1 MAEQFVDVSISDMSN
16 CLRHIVLL
24 LGLITATNFLN
35 SEPAQAER
43 VKDIASI
50 GGVRTNQLVGYGI
63 VVGLAGSGDGGVG
76 ITLQSMQTM
85 VARFGIVTE
94 VEDLNA
100 SNAAAVMVTTDLKP
114 FMKPGQ
120 TIDITVS
127 TLVGAQS
134 LKGGTLLM
142 TPLLGADGETYAIA
156 QGNLVVGGLGASGED
171 GSSLTVNVPTV
182 GRIPKGATVE
192 RVVPSTFLTSKNIMV
207 NLHQGDFSTANSLAD
222 AVNDIFGKDV
232 ALAIDANS
240 IRVTA
245 PVDPSQR
252 VSFVSLLESIEVKT
266 AEPPARVIVN
276 SRTGTIVISGQ
287 VMVKPAAVSQG
298 SLAIRI
304 DENVG
309 SIPGAALVSNGDQV
323 VSLPTGQVAEIQE
336 SEIEIIEEAAQ
347 SFIIDEGV
355 NLSTLVDSIN
365 QVGATTSDL
374 VAILEALREAGALSA
389 ELIII

>member
-63 VVGLAGSGDGGVG
+63 VVGLAGSGDGGAG

-355 NLSTLVDSIN
+355 NLSTLVESIN

>member
-1 MAEQFVDVSISDMSN
+1 MAEQFVDVSISDMSS

-63 VVGLAGSGDGGVG
+63 VVGLAGSGDGGAG

-323 VSLPTGQVAEIQE
+323 VSLPTGQVAENQE
-336 SEIEIIEEAAQ
+336 SEIEIIEEAAK

>member
-1 MAEQFVDVSISDMSN
+1 
-16 CLRHIVLL
+16 
-24 LGLITATNFLN
+24 
-35 SEPAQAER
+35 
-43 VKDIASI
+43 
-50 GGVRTNQLVGYGI
+50 
-63 VVGLAGSGDGGVG
+63 
-76 ITLQSMQTM
+76 
-85 VARFGIVTE
+85 
-94 VEDLNA
+94 
-100 SNAAAVMVTTDLKP
+100 
-114 FMKPGQ
+114 
-120 TIDITVS
+120 
-127 TLVGAQS
+127 
-134 LKGGTLLM
+134 
-142 TPLLGADGETYAIA
+142 
-156 QGNLVVGGLGASGED
+156 VVGGLGASGED

-192 RVVPSTFLTSKNIMV
+192 RVVPSDFLTSKNIMV

-222 AVNDIFGKDV
+222 AVNDIFGRDV

-245 PVDPSQR
+245 PIDPSQR
-252 VSFVSLLESIEVKT
+252 VSFVSLLESIEVQT

-323 VSLPTGQVAEIQE
+323 VSLPTGQVAENQE
-336 SEIEIIEEAAQ
+336 SEIEIIEEASK

-355 NLSTLVDSIN
+355 NLSTLVDSIS

>member
-1 MAEQFVDVSISDMSN
+1 MSSF
-16 CLRHIVLL
+16 LRYIVLL
-24 LGLITATNFLN
+24 LGLSTAINSLN
-35 SEPAQAER
+35 SGPVQAER

-63 VVGLAGSGDGGVG
+63 VVGLAGSGDGGAG

-100 SNAAAVMVTTDLKP
+100 SNAAAVMVTADLKP

-142 TPLLGADGETYAIA
+142 TPLLGADGETYALA

-192 RVVPSTFLTSKNIMV
+192 RVVPSNFLTSKNIMV

-222 AVNDIFGKDV
+222 AVNDIFGRDV

-245 PVDPSQR
+245 PIDPSQR
-252 VSFVSLLESIEVKT
+252 VSFVSLLESIEVLT

-323 VSLPTGQVAEIQE
+323 VSLPTGQVAENQE
-336 SEIEIIEEAAQ
+336 SEIEIIEEASK

-355 NLSTLVDSIN
+355 NLSTLVDSIS

>member
-1 MAEQFVDVSISDMSN
+1 MNSF
-16 CLRHIVLL
+16 LRYIVLL

-35 SEPAQAER
+35 FGPVQAER
-43 VKDIASI
+43 VKDISSI

-63 VVGLAGSGDGGVG
+63 VVGLAGSGDGGAG

-100 SNAAAVMVTTDLKP
+100 SNAAAVMVTADLKP

-142 TPLLGADGETYAIA
+142 TPLLGADGETYALA

-192 RVVPSTFLTSKNIMV
+192 RVVPSNFLTSKNIMV

-222 AVNDIFGKDV
+222 AVNDIFGRDV

-245 PVDPSQR
+245 PIDPSQR
-252 VSFVSLLESIEVKT
+252 VSFVSLLESIEVLT

-323 VSLPTGQVAEIQE
+323 VSLPTGQVAENQE
-336 SEIEIIEEAAQ
+336 SEIEIIEEASK

-355 NLSTLVDSIN
+355 NLSTLVDSIS

>member
-1 MAEQFVDVSISDMSN
+1 MNSF
-16 CLRHIVLL
+16 LRYIILL

-35 SEPAQAER
+35 FGPVQAER
-43 VKDIASI
+43 VKDISSI

-63 VVGLAGSGDGGVG
+63 VVGLAGSGDGGAG

-100 SNAAAVMVTTDLKP
+100 SNAAAVMVTADLKP

-142 TPLLGADGETYAIA
+142 TPLLGADGETYALA

-192 RVVPSTFLTSKNIMV
+192 RVVPSNFLTSKNIMV

-222 AVNDIFGKDV
+222 AVNDIFGRDV

-245 PVDPSQR
+245 PIDPSQR
-252 VSFVSLLESIEVKT
+252 VSFVSLLESIEVQT

-323 VSLPTGQVAEIQE
+323 VSLPTGQVAENQE
-336 SEIEIIEEAAQ
+336 SEIEIIEEASK

-355 NLSTLVDSIN
+355 NLSTLVDSIS

>member
-1 MAEQFVDVSISDMSN
+1 MSGF
-16 CLRHIVLL
+16 LRYTVLL
-24 LGLITATNFLN
+24 LGLITAINFLN
-35 SEPAQAER
+35 FGPVQAER
-43 VKDIASI
+43 VKDISSI

-63 VVGLAGSGDGGVG
+63 VVGLAGSGDGGAG

-100 SNAAAVMVTTDLKP
+100 SNAAAVMVTADLKP

-142 TPLLGADGETYAIA
+142 TPLLGADGETYALA

-192 RVVPSTFLTSKNIMV
+192 RVVPSNFLTSKNIMV

-222 AVNDIFGKDV
+222 AVNDIFGRDV

-245 PVDPSQR
+245 PIDPSQR
-252 VSFVSLLESIEVKT
+252 VSFVSLLESIEVQT

-323 VSLPTGQVAEIQE
+323 VSLPTGQVAENQE
-336 SEIEIIEEAAQ
+336 SEIEIIEEASK

-355 NLSTLVDSIN
+355 NLSTLVDSIS

>member
-1 MAEQFVDVSISDMSN
+1 MNGF
-16 CLRHIVLL
+16 LRYTVLL
-24 LGLITATNFLN
+24 LGLITAINFLN
-35 SEPAQAER
+35 FGPVQAER
-43 VKDIASI
+43 VKDISSI

-63 VVGLAGSGDGGVG
+63 VVGLAGSGDGGAG

-100 SNAAAVMVTTDLKP
+100 SNAAAVMVTADLKP

-142 TPLLGADGETYAIA
+142 TPLLGADGETYALA

-192 RVVPSTFLTSKNIMV
+192 RVVPSNFLTSENIMV

-222 AVNDIFGKDV
+222 AVNDIFGRDV

-245 PVDPSQR
+245 PIDPSQR
-252 VSFVSLLESIEVKT
+252 VSFVSLLESIEVQT

-323 VSLPTGQVAEIQE
+323 VSLPTGQVAENQE
-336 SEIEIIEEAAQ
+336 SEIEIIEEASK

-355 NLSTLVDSIN
+355 NLSTLVDSIS

>member
-1 MAEQFVDVSISDMSN
+1 MNGF
-16 CLRHIVLL
+16 LRYTVLL
-24 LGLITATNFLN
+24 LGLITAINFLN
-35 SEPAQAER
+35 FGPVQAER
-43 VKDIASI
+43 VKDISSI

-63 VVGLAGSGDGGVG
+63 VVGLAGSGDGGAG

-100 SNAAAVMVTTDLKP
+100 SNAAAVMVTADLKP

-134 LKGGTLLM
+134 LKGVTLLM
-142 TPLLGADGETYAIA
+142 TPLLGADGETYALA

-192 RVVPSTFLTSKNIMV
+192 RVVPSNFLTSKNIMV

-222 AVNDIFGKDV
+222 AVNDIFGRDV

-245 PVDPSQR
+245 PIDPSQR
-252 VSFVSLLESIEVKT
+252 VSFVSLLESIEVQT

-323 VSLPTGQVAEIQE
+323 VSLPTGQVAENQE
-336 SEIEIIEEAAQ
+336 SEIEIIEEASK

-355 NLSTLVDSIN
+355 NLSTLVDSIS

>member
-1 MAEQFVDVSISDMSN
+1 MNSF
-16 CLRHIVLL
+16 LRYIVLL

-35 SEPAQAER
+35 FGPVQAER
-43 VKDIASI
+43 VKDISSI

-63 VVGLAGSGDGGVG
+63 VVGLAGSGDGGAG

-100 SNAAAVMVTTDLKP
+100 SNAAAVMVTADLKP

-142 TPLLGADGETYAIA
+142 TPLLGADGETYALA

-192 RVVPSTFLTSKNIMV
+192 RVVPSNFLTSKNIMV
-207 NLHQGDFSTANSLAD
+207 NLHQGDFSTANSVAD
-222 AVNDIFGKDV
+222 AVNDIFGRDV

-245 PVDPSQR
+245 PIDPSQR
-252 VSFVSLLESIEVKT
+252 VSFVSLLESIEVQT

-323 VSLPTGQVAEIQE
+323 VSLPTGQVAENQE
-336 SEIEIIEEAAQ
+336 SEIEIIEEASK

-355 NLSTLVDSIN
+355 NLSTLVDSIS

>member
-1 MAEQFVDVSISDMSN
+1 MNSF
-16 CLRHIVLL
+16 LRYIVLL

-35 SEPAQAER
+35 FGPVQAER
-43 VKDIASI
+43 VKDISSI

-63 VVGLAGSGDGGVG
+63 VVGLAGSGDGGAG

-100 SNAAAVMVTTDLKP
+100 SNAAAVMVTADLKP

-142 TPLLGADGETYAIA
+142 TPLLGADGETYALA

-192 RVVPSTFLTSKNIMV
+192 RVVPSNFLTSKNIMV
-207 NLHQGDFSTANSLAD
+207 NLHQVDFSTANSLAD
-222 AVNDIFGKDV
+222 AVNDIFGRDV

-245 PVDPSQR
+245 PIDPSQR
-252 VSFVSLLESIEVKT
+252 VSFVSLLESIEVQT

-323 VSLPTGQVAEIQE
+323 VSLPTGQVAENQE
-336 SEIEIIEEAAQ
+336 SEIEIIEEASK

-355 NLSTLVDSIN
+355 NLSTLVDSIS

>member
-1 MAEQFVDVSISDMSN
+1 MSN

-24 LGLITATNFLN
+24 LGLITAINFLN

-63 VVGLAGSGDGGVG
+63 VVGLAGSGDGGAG

>member
-63 VVGLAGSGDGGVG
+63 VVGLAGSGDGGAG

>member
-1 MAEQFVDVSISDMSN
+1 MNSF
-16 CLRHIVLL
+16 LRYLVLL

-35 SEPAQAER
+35 FGPVQAER
-43 VKDIASI
+43 VKDISSI

-63 VVGLAGSGDGGVG
+63 VVGLAGSGDGGAG

-100 SNAAAVMVTTDLKP
+100 SNAAAVMVTADLKP

-142 TPLLGADGETYAIA
+142 TPLLGADGETYALA

-192 RVVPSTFLTSKNIMV
+192 RVVPSNFLTSKNIMV

-222 AVNDIFGKDV
+222 AVNDIFGRDV

-245 PVDPSQR
+245 PIDPSQR
-252 VSFVSLLESIEVKT
+252 VSFVSLLESIEVQT

-304 DENVG
+304 DENIG
-309 SIPGAALVSNGDQV
+309 SIPGTALVSNGDQV
-323 VSLPTGQVAEIQE
+323 VSLPTGQVAENQE
-336 SEIEIIEEAAQ
+336 SEIEIIEEASK

-355 NLSTLVDSIN
+355 NLSTLVDSIS

>member
-1 MAEQFVDVSISDMSN
+1 MNSF
-16 CLRHIVLL
+16 LKHIVLL

-35 SEPAQAER
+35 FGPVQAER
-43 VKDIASI
+43 VKDISSI

-63 VVGLAGSGDGGVG
+63 VVGLAGSGDGGAG

-100 SNAAAVMVTTDLKP
+100 SNAAAVMVTADLKP

-142 TPLLGADGETYAIA
+142 TPLLGADGETYALA

-192 RVVPSTFLTSKNIMV
+192 RVVPSNFLTSKNIMV

-245 PVDPSQR
+245 PIDPSQR
-252 VSFVSLLESIEVKT
+252 VSFVSLLESIEVQT

-323 VSLPTGQVAEIQE
+323 VSLPTGQVAENQE
-336 SEIEIIEEAAQ
+336 SEIEIIEEASK

-355 NLSTLVDSIN
+355 NLSTLVDSIR

>member
-1 MAEQFVDVSISDMSN
+1 MNSF
-16 CLRHIVLL
+16 LRYIVLL
-24 LGLITATNFLN
+24 LGLVTATNFLN
-35 SEPAQAER
+35 FGPVQAER
-43 VKDIASI
+43 VKDISSI

-63 VVGLAGSGDGGVG
+63 VVGLAGSGDGGAG

-100 SNAAAVMVTTDLKP
+100 SNAAAVMVTADLKP

-142 TPLLGADGETYAIA
+142 TPLLGADGETYALA

-192 RVVPSTFLTSKNIMV
+192 RVVPSNFLTSKNIMV

-222 AVNDIFGKDV
+222 AVNDIFGRDV

-245 PVDPSQR
+245 PIDPSQR
-252 VSFVSLLESIEVKT
+252 VSFVSLLESIEVQT

-323 VSLPTGQVAEIQE
+323 VSLPTGQVAENQE
-336 SEIEIIEEAAQ
+336 SEIEIIEEASK

-355 NLSTLVDSIN
+355 NLSTLVDSIS

>member
-1 MAEQFVDVSISDMSN
+1 
-16 CLRHIVLL
+16 
-24 LGLITATNFLN
+24 LN

-63 VVGLAGSGDGGVG
+63 VVGLAGSGDGGAG

>member
-1 MAEQFVDVSISDMSN
+1 MAEQFVDVSISDMSS

-63 VVGLAGSGDGGVG
+63 VVGLAGSGDGGAG

-207 NLHQGDFSTANSLAD
+207 KFTPRRFFYGEF
-222 AVNDIFGKDV
+222 IG
-232 ALAIDANS
+232 
-240 IRVTA
+240 RC
-245 PVDPSQR
+245 SQR
-252 VSFVSLLESIEVKT
+252 YF
-266 AEPPARVIVN
+266 
-276 SRTGTIVISGQ
+276 RTGC
-287 VMVKPAAVSQG
+287 
-298 SLAIRI
+298 
-304 DENVG
+304 
-309 SIPGAALVSNGDQV
+309 GASY
-323 VSLPTGQVAEIQE
+323 
-336 SEIEIIEEAAQ
+336 
-347 SFIIDEGV
+347 
-355 NLSTLVDSIN
+355 
-365 QVGATTSDL
+365 
-374 VAILEALREAGALSA
+374 
-389 ELIII
+389 

>member
-1 MAEQFVDVSISDMSN
+1 MNSF
-16 CLRHIVLL
+16 LRYIVLL

-35 SEPAQAER
+35 FGPVQAER
-43 VKDIASI
+43 VKDISSI

-63 VVGLAGSGDGGVG
+63 VVGLAGSGDGGAG

-100 SNAAAVMVTTDLKP
+100 SNAAAVMVTADLKP

-142 TPLLGADGETYAIA
+142 TPLLGADGETYALA

-192 RVVPSTFLTSKNIMV
+192 RVVPSNFLTSKNIMV

-222 AVNDIFGKDV
+222 AVNDIFGRDV

-245 PVDPSQR
+245 PIDPSQR
-252 VSFVSLLESIEVKT
+252 VSFVSLLESIEVLT
-266 AEPPARVIVN
+266 SDPPARVIVN

-365 QVGATTSDL
+365 QVGAKTSDL

>member
-1 MAEQFVDVSISDMSN
+1 MAEQFVDVSISDMSS

-24 LGLITATNFLN
+24 LGLITATIFLN

-63 VVGLAGSGDGGVG
+63 VVGLAGSGDGGAG

-323 VSLPTGQVAEIQE
+323 VSLPTGQVAENQE
-336 SEIEIIEEAAQ
+336 SEIEIIEEAAK

>member
-1 MAEQFVDVSISDMSN
+1 MSSF
-16 CLRHIVLL
+16 LRYIVLL

-35 SEPAQAER
+35 FGPVQAER
-43 VKDIASI
+43 VKVISSI

-63 VVGLAGSGDGGVG
+63 VVGLAGSGDGGAG

-100 SNAAAVMVTTDLKP
+100 SNAAAVMVTADLKP

-142 TPLLGADGETYAIA
+142 TPLLGADGETYALA

-192 RVVPSTFLTSKNIMV
+192 RVVPSNFLTSKNIMV

-222 AVNDIFGKDV
+222 AVNDIFGRDV

-245 PVDPSQR
+245 PIDPSQR
-252 VSFVSLLESIEVKT
+252 VSFVSLLESIEVQT

-323 VSLPTGQVAEIQE
+323 VSLPTGQVAENQE
-336 SEIEIIEEAAQ
+336 SEIEIIEEASK

-355 NLSTLVDSIN
+355 NLSTLVDSIS

>member
-63 VVGLAGSGDGGVG
+63 VVGLAGSGDGGAG

-156 QGNLVVGGLGASGED
+156 QVNLVVGGLGASGED

>member
-1 MAEQFVDVSISDMSN
+1 MSSF
-16 CLRHIVLL
+16 LRYIVLL
-24 LGLITATNFLN
+24 LGLSTAINFLN
-35 SEPAQAER
+35 SGPVQAER

-63 VVGLAGSGDGGVG
+63 VVGLAGSGDGGAG

-94 VEDLNA
+94 IEDLNA
-100 SNAAAVMVTTDLKP
+100 SNAAAVMVTADLKP

-120 TIDITVS
+120 TIAITVS
-127 TLVGAQS
+127 TLVGAES

-142 TPLLGADGETYAIA
+142 TPLLGADGETYALA

-192 RVVPSTFLTSKNIMV
+192 RVVPSNFLTSKNIMV

-222 AVNDIFGKDV
+222 AVNDIFGRDV

-245 PVDPSQR
+245 PIDPSQR
-252 VSFVSLLESIEVKT
+252 VSFVSLLESIEVLT
-266 AEPPARVIVN
+266 AVPPARVIVN

-323 VSLPTGQVAEIQE
+323 VSLPTGQVVENQE
-336 SEIEIIEEAAQ
+336 SEIEIIEEASK

-355 NLSTLVDSIN
+355 NLSTLVDSIS

>member
-1 MAEQFVDVSISDMSN
+1 MNSF
-16 CLRHIVLL
+16 LRYIILL

-35 SEPAQAER
+35 FGPVQAER
-43 VKDIASI
+43 VKDISSI

-63 VVGLAGSGDGGVG
+63 VVGLAGSGDGGAG

-100 SNAAAVMVTTDLKP
+100 SNAAAVMVTADLKP

-142 TPLLGADGETYAIA
+142 TPLLGADGETYALA

-192 RVVPSTFLTSKNIMV
+192 RVVPSNFLTSENIMV

-222 AVNDIFGKDV
+222 AVNDIFGRDV

-245 PVDPSQR
+245 PIDPSQR
-252 VSFVSLLESIEVKT
+252 VSFVSLLESIEVQT

-323 VSLPTGQVAEIQE
+323 VSLPTGQVAENQE
-336 SEIEIIEEAAQ
+336 SEIEIIEEASK

-355 NLSTLVDSIN
+355 NLSTLVDSIS

>member
-1 MAEQFVDVSISDMSN
+1 MNGF
-16 CLRHIVLL
+16 LRYTVLL
-24 LGLITATNFLN
+24 LGLITAINFLN
-35 SEPAQAER
+35 FGPVQAER
-43 VKDIASI
+43 VKDISSI

-63 VVGLAGSGDGGVG
+63 VVGLAGSGDGGAG

-100 SNAAAVMVTTDLKP
+100 SNAAAVMVTADLKP

-142 TPLLGADGETYAIA
+142 TPLLGADGETYALA

-192 RVVPSTFLTSKNIMV
+192 RVVPSNFLTSKNIMV

-222 AVNDIFGKDV
+222 AVNDIFGRDV

-240 IRVTA
+240 IRVT
-245 PVDPSQR
+245 PPIDPSQR
-252 VSFVSLLESIEVKT
+252 VSFVSLLESIEVQT

-323 VSLPTGQVAEIQE
+323 VSLPTGQVAENQE
-336 SEIEIIEEAAQ
+336 SEIEIIEEASK

-355 NLSTLVDSIN
+355 NLSTLVDSIS

>member
-1 MAEQFVDVSISDMSN
+1 MAEQFVDVSISDMSS

-63 VVGLAGSGDGGVG
+63 VVGLAGSGDGGAG

-222 AVNDIFGKDV
+222 AVNDIFGQDV

-323 VSLPTGQVAEIQE
+323 VSLPTGQVAENQE
-336 SEIEIIEEAAQ
+336 SEIEIIEEAAK

>member
-1 MAEQFVDVSISDMSN
+1 MNGF
-16 CLRHIVLL
+16 LRYTVLL
-24 LGLITATNFLN
+24 LGLITAINFLN
-35 SEPAQAER
+35 FGPVQAER
-43 VKDIASI
+43 VKDISSI

-63 VVGLAGSGDGGVG
+63 VVGLAGSGDGGAG

-100 SNAAAVMVTTDLKP
+100 SNAAAVMVTADLKP

-142 TPLLGADGETYAIA
+142 TPLLGADGETYALA

-192 RVVPSTFLTSKNIMV
+192 RVVPSNFLTSKNIMV

-222 AVNDIFGKDV
+222 AVNDIFGRDV

-245 PVDPSQR
+245 PIDPSQR
-252 VSFVSLLESIEVKT
+252 VSFVSLLESIEVQT

-323 VSLPTGQVAEIQE
+323 VSLPTGQVAENQE
-336 SEIEIIEEAAQ
+336 SEIEIIEEASK

-355 NLSTLVDSIN
+355 KLSTLVDSIS

>member
-24 LGLITATNFLN
+24 LGLITAINFLN

-63 VVGLAGSGDGGVG
+63 VVGLAGSGDGGAG

>member
-1 MAEQFVDVSISDMSN
+1 MNSF
-16 CLRHIVLL
+16 LRYIVLL

-35 SEPAQAER
+35 FGPVQAER
-43 VKDIASI
+43 VKDISSI

-63 VVGLAGSGDGGVG
+63 VVGLAGSGDGGAG

-100 SNAAAVMVTTDLKP
+100 SNAAAVMVTADLKP

-142 TPLLGADGETYAIA
+142 TPLLGADGETYALA

-192 RVVPSTFLTSKNIMV
+192 RVVPSDFLTSKNIMV

-222 AVNDIFGKDV
+222 AVNDIFGRDV

-245 PVDPSQR
+245 PIDPSQR
-252 VSFVSLLESIEVKT
+252 VSFVSLLESIEVQT

-323 VSLPTGQVAEIQE
+323 VSLPTGQVAENQE
-336 SEIEIIEEAAQ
+336 SEIEIIEEASK

-355 NLSTLVDSIN
+355 NLSTLVDSIS

>member
-1 MAEQFVDVSISDMSN
+1 MNSF
-16 CLRHIVLL
+16 LRYIVLL
-24 LGLITATNFLN
+24 LGLITVTNFLN
-35 SEPAQAER
+35 FGPVQAER
-43 VKDIASI
+43 VKDISSI

-63 VVGLAGSGDGGVG
+63 VVGLAGSGDGGAG

-100 SNAAAVMVTTDLKP
+100 SNAAAVMVTADLKP

-142 TPLLGADGETYAIA
+142 TPLLGADGETYALA

-192 RVVPSTFLTSKNIMV
+192 RVVPSNFLTSKNIMV

-222 AVNDIFGKDV
+222 AVNDIFGRDV

-245 PVDPSQR
+245 PIDPSQR
-252 VSFVSLLESIEVKT
+252 VSFVSLLESIEVQT

-304 DENVG
+304 DENIG
-309 SIPGAALVSNGDQV
+309 SIPGTALVSNGDQV
-323 VSLPTGQVAEIQE
+323 VSLPTGQVAENQE
-336 SEIEIIEEAAQ
+336 SEIEIIEEASK

-355 NLSTLVDSIN
+355 NLSTLVDSIS

>member
-1 MAEQFVDVSISDMSN
+1 MNGF
-16 CLRHIVLL
+16 LRYIVLL

-35 SEPAQAER
+35 FGPVQAER
-43 VKDIASI
+43 VKDISSI

-63 VVGLAGSGDGGVG
+63 VVGLAGSGDGGAG

-100 SNAAAVMVTTDLKP
+100 SNAAAVMVTADLKP

-142 TPLLGADGETYAIA
+142 TPLLGADGETYALA

-192 RVVPSTFLTSKNIMV
+192 RVVPSDFLTSKNIMV

-222 AVNDIFGKDV
+222 AVNDIFGRDV

-245 PVDPSQR
+245 PIDPSQR
-252 VSFVSLLESIEVKT
+252 VSFVSLLESIEVQT

-323 VSLPTGQVAEIQE
+323 VSLPTGQVAENQE
-336 SEIEIIEEAAQ
+336 SEIEIIEEASK

-355 NLSTLVDSIN
+355 NLSTLVDSIS

-374 VAILEALREAGALSA
+374 VAILEALREACALSA

>member
-1 MAEQFVDVSISDMSN
+1 MNSF
-16 CLRHIVLL
+16 LKYIVLL

-35 SEPAQAER
+35 FGPVQAER
-43 VKDIASI
+43 VKDISSI

-63 VVGLAGSGDGGVG
+63 VVGLAGSGDGGAG

-100 SNAAAVMVTTDLKP
+100 SNAAAVMVTADLKP

-142 TPLLGADGETYAIA
+142 TPLLGADGETYALA

-192 RVVPSTFLTSKNIMV
+192 RVVPSNFLTSKNIMV

-222 AVNDIFGKDV
+222 AVNDIFGRDV

-245 PVDPSQR
+245 PIDPSQR
-252 VSFVSLLESIEVKT
+252 VSFVSLLESIEVQT

-323 VSLPTGQVAEIQE
+323 VSLPTGQVAENQE
-336 SEIEIIEEAAQ
+336 SEIEIIEEASK

-355 NLSTLVDSIN
+355 NLSTLVDSIS